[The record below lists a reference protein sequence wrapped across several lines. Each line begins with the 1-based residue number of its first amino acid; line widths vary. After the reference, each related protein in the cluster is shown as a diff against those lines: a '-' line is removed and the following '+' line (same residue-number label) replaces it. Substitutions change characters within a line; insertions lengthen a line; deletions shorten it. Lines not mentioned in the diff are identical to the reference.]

1 MRYVKEIDEAI
12 LKKLR
17 EVARKSR
24 NFKERER
31 AKAIILSHKGYSI
44 MTLSDIFEVSRGT
57 ITNWLDSW
65 DERGLLGLKDLP
77 KKNYVAYSMAS

>member
-1 MRYVKEIDEAI
+1 MRYVKEIDITDLE
-12 LKKLR
+12 KLR
-17 EVARKSR
+17 EIARKSR

-44 MTLSDIFEVSRGT
+44 TTLSDIFEVSRGT

-65 DERGLLGLKDLP
+65 SERGMQGLKDLP
-77 KKNYVAYSMAS
+77 KKHYTAYQMA